1 MNRFLS
7 GSLLAAALLT
17 TQPALAAE
25 LAGTHIDDRA
35 SVAGNELVLNGAGL
49 RTRFML
55 KVYTI
60 GLYLPKRS
68 ESAVSAITGAGAKRI
83 QITTLRDLSAEDFAN
98 ALIDGVR
105 KNHGEADLAN
115 LQGRLDEFRTTLLGI
130 RAAPNGT
137 QVRIDWLPAS
147 GTRLSIGNETRGKDI
162 PGEDFFRAL
171 LRIWI
176 GDKPVDEDLKNA
188 LLGKR

>member
-7 GSLLAAALLT
+7 GSLLAAVLLT
-17 TQPALAAE
+17 TQPALSAE

-68 ESAVSAITGAGAKRI
+68 ESPVSAITGAGAKRI
-83 QITTLRDLSAEDFAN
+83 QIITLRDLSAEDFAN

-105 KNHGEADLAN
+105 KNHGDADLAN

-147 GTRLSIGNETRGKDI
+147 GTRLSIGNEMRGKDI

>member
-17 TQPALAAE
+17 TQPALSAE

-68 ESAVSAITGAGAKRI
+68 ESPVSAITGAGAKRI
-83 QITTLRDLSAEDFAN
+83 QITTLRDLSADDFAN

-105 KNHGEADLAN
+105 KNHAEADLVS

-137 QVRIDWLPAS
+137 QIRIDWLPAS

>member
-17 TQPALAAE
+17 TQPALSAE

-83 QITTLRDLSAEDFAN
+83 QIITLRDLSAEDFAN

-105 KNHGEADLAN
+105 KNHGDADLAN

>member
-1 MNRFLS
+1 MNRFLR
-7 GSLLAAALLT
+7 GSLLAALLT
-17 TQPALAAE
+17 TQPALATE

-68 ESAVSAITGAGAKRI
+68 ESAVSAITGTGAKRI

>member
-1 MNRFLS
+1 MNRFLR
-7 GSLLAAALLT
+7 GSLLAALLT
-17 TQPALAAE
+17 TQPALATE
-25 LAGTHIDDRA
+25 LAGTHIDDRT

-68 ESAVSAITGAGAKRI
+68 ESAVSAITGTGAKRI
-83 QITTLRDLSAEDFAN
+83 QITALRDLSAEDFAN

>member
-17 TQPALAAE
+17 TQPALSAE

-68 ESAVSAITGAGAKRI
+68 ESPVGAITGAGAKRI
-83 QITTLRDLSAEDFAN
+83 QIITLRDLSAEDFAN

-105 KNHGEADLAN
+105 KNHGDADLAN
-115 LQGRLDEFRTTLLGI
+115 LQGRLDEFRTTLLAI